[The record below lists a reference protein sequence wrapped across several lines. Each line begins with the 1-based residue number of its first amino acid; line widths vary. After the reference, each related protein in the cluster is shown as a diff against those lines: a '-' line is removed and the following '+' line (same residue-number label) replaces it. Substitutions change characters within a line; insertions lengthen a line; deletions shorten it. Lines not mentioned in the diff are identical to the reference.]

1 MGSVDKV
8 VFITRNDRLWTTIKQ
23 AMRDSY
29 YLYGKRPVGFSQL
42 DDWQK
47 NPNEAP
53 IYFDEETTSLA
64 KMTKLALET

>member
-1 MGSVDKV
+1 
-8 VFITRNDRLWTTIKQ
+8 
-23 AMRDSY
+23 MRDSY